1 MILNLEN
8 LLTENDN
15 ITLDCTTNNITSSF
29 DVVLDDVSNFPV
41 FNTII
46 DRNDIPGIIE
56 AENFETQSGLE
67 LENCSDTNGGQN
79 IGYTSPGD
87 YAEYNVRVNTKGIY
101 NIKSR
106 IASDG
111 QYGKFS
117 LVLIDVNQNQTN
129 LGNVNTIATG
139 GWQNWFTLT
148 SSNHTLNPGLYTL
161 RLNVINGGF
170 NLNWMDFELEQELDI
185 VSNELEAI
193 VAPNPF
199 NDQIFIKT
207 NSGISMKTIS
217 ILDYNGRIIKTYNHI
232 NRPDIYINTTE
243 ISKGVYFLKINTWK
257 QFDIQ
262 KAG

>member
-1 MILNLEN
+1 MIYQ
-8 LLTENDN
+8 
-15 ITLDCTTNNITSSF
+15 
-29 DVVLDDVSNFPV
+29 V
-41 FNTII
+41 F
-46 DRNDIPGIIE
+46 IE

-79 IGYTSPGD
+79 IGYTSGD

-117 LVLIDVNQNQTN
+117 LVFIDANQNQTN
-129 LGNVNTIATG
+129 PNVNTIATG

-170 NLNWMDFELEQELDI
+170 N
-185 VSNELEAI
+185 
-193 VAPNPF
+193 
-199 NDQIFIKT
+199 
-207 NSGISMKTIS
+207 
-217 ILDYNGRIIKTYNHI
+217 
-232 NRPDIYINTTE
+232 
-243 ISKGVYFLKINTWK
+243 
-257 QFDIQ
+257 
-262 KAG
+262 

>member
-1 MILNLEN
+1 MLRHQWW
-8 LLTENDN
+8 
-15 ITLDCTTNNITSSF
+15 S
-29 DVVLDDVSNFPV
+29 
-41 FNTII
+41 
-46 DRNDIPGIIE
+46 
-56 AENFETQSGLE
+56 
-67 LENCSDTNGGQN
+67 N

-117 LVLIDVNQNQTN
+117 LVLIDANPNQTN

-139 GWQNWFTLT
+139 GWQNWFTLA
-148 SSNHTLNPGLYTL
+148 SSNHTLNPGLYL

-193 VAPNPF
+193 VAL
-199 NDQIFIKT
+199 ILSTIK
-207 NSGISMKTIS
+207 
-217 ILDYNGRIIKTYNHI
+217 
-232 NRPDIYINTTE
+232 
-243 ISKGVYFLKINTWK
+243 FLLKPIPVF
-257 QFDIQ
+257 Q
-262 KAG
+262 